1 MFQRFDEESRK
12 VLKKAKIEMQ
22 DMKHP
27 FVGTEHFMLSILK
40 NKDLNLT
47 MKLNEYNVYY
57 DNFKEK
63 LIKLIGIGNSLN
75 NCFIY

>member
-40 NKDLNLT
+40 NKDLNFFE
-47 MKLNEYNVYY
+47 LNFNLL
-57 DNFKEK
+57 F
-63 LIKLIGIGNSLN
+63 
-75 NCFIY
+75 